1 MNARN
6 VGKKAEPTVE
16 ELEFIYERL
25 ARLSDGEILAD
36 MQDTVFPL
44 RSPGFIKRRRKE
56 FDTAKKVLHVQL
68 QKEVDPLAVK
78 RREEHF
84 RELAAIIDDLLA
96 NDLGSVSHGWST
108 NRVAGQDTHILTRK
122 NTAGD
127 YYDLTNEQLS
137 TRLKENYVMAEH
149 KYERWFIH
157 DCLIPHLKSEL
168 PEELKSKAF
177 LDIAKEHPYEL
188 IQALRILAARKTFK
202 GTCPVCKDW

>member
-1 MNARN
+1 MSARN

-25 ARLSDGEILAD
+25 PRLSDGEILEE
-36 MQDTVFPL
+36 MQGTEFPL
-44 RSPGFIKRRRKE
+44 RSTGFIKRRRKE
-56 FDTAKKVLHVQL
+56 FDTAKRVLQVQL
-68 QKEVDPLAVK
+68 QKEVAPLLLK

-84 RELAAIIDDLLA
+84 SKLAEVVDDLLA
-96 NDLGSVSHGWST
+96 NDLNSVSRGWST
-108 NRVAGQDTHILTRK
+108 TRVAGQHTNILTKEKRI
-122 NTAGD
+122 GD

-137 TRLKENYVMAEH
+137 TRLKENYVLAEH

-157 DCLIPHLKSEL
+157 DCLLPHLKSEF

-188 IQALRILAARKTFK
+188 IQILRIIAAKKTFK
-202 GTCPVCKDW
+202 GTCPACP